1 MSTYHQKHFL
11 GYLCTKTYINA
22 KNERTEVAEI
32 TTESVLQ
39 FCAKYAIY
47 GKIIK
52 LGDQVIEFYKK
63 RN

>member
-1 MSTYHQKHFL
+1 M
-11 GYLCTKTYINA
+11 
-22 KNERTEVAEI
+22 AEI

-63 RN
+63 RNWNVFSKNL